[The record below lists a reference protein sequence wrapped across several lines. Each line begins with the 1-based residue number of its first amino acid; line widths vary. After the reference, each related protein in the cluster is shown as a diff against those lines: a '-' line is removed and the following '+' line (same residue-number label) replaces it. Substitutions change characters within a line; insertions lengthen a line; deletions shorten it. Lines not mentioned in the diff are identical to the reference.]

1 MVGRPKKHSVFKG
14 ALNAC
19 AIKGAFLP
27 RKGKKKKK
35 EIQKM
40 KIPKCVKWRKIEN
53 WKDLQAKFKWVW
65 LKNGKVVWLKTSRG
79 NPDELVK
86 TQEKS

>member
-27 RKGKKKKK
+27 RKGKKKGNTENEDTKMYQMKK
-35 EIQKM
+35 DKELKRLTS
-40 KIPKCVKWRKIEN
+40 KI
-53 WKDLQAKFKWVW
+53 
-65 LKNGKVVWLKTSRG
+65 
-79 NPDELVK
+79 
-86 TQEKS
+86 